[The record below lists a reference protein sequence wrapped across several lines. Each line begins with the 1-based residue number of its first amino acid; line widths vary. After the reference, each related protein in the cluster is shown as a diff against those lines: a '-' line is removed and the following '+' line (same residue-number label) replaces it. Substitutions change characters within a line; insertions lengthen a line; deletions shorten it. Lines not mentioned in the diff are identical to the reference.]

1 MPAVE
6 IKPDTYWVGVNDRT
20 TDLFE
25 GMWPISREGVSYN
38 SYVIKDEKTAII
50 DLAKAMKTD
59 DFFGQIADITS
70 LREVDYVIINHV
82 EPDHTGVLRTLKE
95 MVPDMTIVCTQKAAD
110 LLEAYYG
117 MHEHMM
123 IVGEGDTLSLGKRT
137 LHFVMTPFVHWPETM
152 MTYEPTNKIL
162 FSCDGFGGYGA
173 LHGAIFDDECQD
185 QGFYERESL
194 RYFVNIVAKFR
205 VSILKAIAKLD
216 AVEVDMVAPS
226 HGLIWRANPGRI
238 IELYKQWCH
247 YPDTPGDTA
256 VTLIYGS
263 MYGNTETLMN
273 AVAQGIAAEGLD
285 VEIFDAARAHTSYM
299 LPYLWTRRGVMVGAP
314 TYEGNLFP
322 PVWEA
327 VREATTKGIKNRQMA
342 MFGSYGW
349 TGGALR
355 DLKKIVEPVKWNLV
369 DSLEI
374 KGGANKEN
382 VVVAEAFG
390 RKFAE
395 TLKSED
401 AVV

>member
-70 LREVDYVIINHV
+70 LRDVDYVIINHV

-95 MVPDMTIVCTQKAAD
+95 IAPDMTIVCTKKAAD
-110 LLEAYYG
+110 LLEDYYG
-117 MHEHMM
+117 RHEHMM
-123 IVGEGDTLSLGKRT
+123 IVDEGDTLSLGART

-152 MTYEPTNKIL
+152 MTYDSANRIL

-185 QGFYERESL
+185 QRFYERESL

-216 AVEVDMVAPS
+216 GVEVDMVAPS
-226 HGLIWRANPGRI
+226 HGLIWRKNPGRI
-238 IELYKQWCH
+238 IDLYKQWCD

-273 AVAQGIAAEGLD
+273 AVAQGIATEGLD
-285 VEIFDAARAHTSYM
+285 VEIFDASRTHTSYM
-299 LPYLWTRRGVMVGAP
+299 LPYLC
-314 TYEGNLFP
+314 P

-355 DLKKIVEPVKWNLV
+355 DLLKIVEPVKWNLV
-369 DSLEI
+369 DSLEV
-374 KGGANKEN
+374 KGGANSGSI
-382 VVVAEAFG
+382 AEAEVFG
-390 RKFAE
+390 RRFAQ

-401 AVV
+401 AG